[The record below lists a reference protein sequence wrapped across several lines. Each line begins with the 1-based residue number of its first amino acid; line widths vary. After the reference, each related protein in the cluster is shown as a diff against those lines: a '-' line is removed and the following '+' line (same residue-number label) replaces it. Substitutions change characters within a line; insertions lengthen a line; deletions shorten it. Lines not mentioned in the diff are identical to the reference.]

1 MPSIQLQLLHDDPR
15 NANVCNE
22 ETLEKIR
29 RNIERSGLYPSLII
43 RPRPKKKG
51 HYLILDGHHRKIVLE
66 KLGYEAVNCEI
77 WDTDEQGAQLAL
89 ATLNRLRGE
98 DEPRKRAQLIQSLM
112 QSIPVSNLTAYIP
125 ESEKQVSDLLAL
137 LKLDWEET
145 QAQIKKQIEQE
156 QALLP
161 QPFTC
166 MIASVDFP
174 DVEKALL
181 QQDGKDKG
189 EKLVALCRMVL
200 NQENGDAS
208 K

>member
-1 MPSIQLQLLHDDPR
+1 MPSIQLQLLHEDPR
-15 NANVCNE
+15 NANVCSE
-22 ETLEKIR
+22 ETLDKIR

-43 RPRPKKKG
+43 RPYPKKKG
-51 HYLILDGHHRKIVLE
+51 HYLILDGHHRKKVLE
-66 KLGYEAVNCEI
+66 RLGYEAVNCEI

-112 QSIPVSNLTAYIP
+112 QSIPLSNLTAYIP

-137 LKLDWEET
+137 LKLDWEDT

-156 QALLP
+156 QADLP
-161 QPFTC
+161 RPFTC
-166 MIASVDFP
+166 MITTTDFP

-189 EKLVALCRMVL
+189 EKLVALCRLVL
-200 NQENGDAS
+200 NQEKGDAA